1 MIKTEMRS
9 AWEILCIIQAQA
21 AALQRL
27 PALAASPELA
37 ALYQAG
43 YYDALHAIGVACGL
57 NPQEMRL
64 PDPDPRQ
71 QRAR

>member
-1 MIKTEMRS
+1 MDSLRTFSFGGGRQS
-9 AWEILCIIQAQA
+9 T
-21 AALQRL
+21 AALV
-27 PALAASPELA
+27 LAASPELA

-64 PDPDPRQ
+64 PDPDLRQ